1 MLALTAAVAGCAG
14 SSSLDR
20 GVALYRAGR
29 YVEAQDAFDTVVRRH
44 PDSAAAYVDRGAA
57 RIRIGDVS
65 GALAD
70 YTRALELN
78 PLDPDTYYNRG
89 NAYVLLSKSA
99 DAIADYTRAIVLRP
113 DYAAAYF
120 NRGTTRAQAG
130 DPVAARADWT
140 YAAAIERNPDTRTA
154 MLLSTAVGGEPSL
167 TASRRFNGS
176 AIEGDPSASPPT
188 LSGLGAPATTV
199 LSAVDTRALAAR
211 GVAREID
218 GDREGARADLQA
230 ALDLETDAARR
241 AAIARL
247 LRSLDAPQ

>member
-1 MLALTAAVAGCAG
+1 MLALTAALAGCAG

-29 YVEAQDAFDTVVRRH
+29 YVEARDAFDTVVRRH
-44 PDSAAAYVDRGAA
+44 PDSAAAYVDRGAT
-57 RIRIGDVS
+57 RIRMSDVS

-99 DAIADYTRAIVLRP
+99 DAIADYSRAIALRP

-140 YAAAIERNPDTRTA
+140 YAATIERNPDTRTA
-154 MLLSTAVGGEPSL
+154 MLLSTAIGGEPSL
-167 TASRRFNGS
+167 EVS
-176 AIEGDPSASPPT
+176 SASPPT
-188 LSGLGAPATTV
+188 LSRLAEPAPTV
-199 LSAVDTRALAAR
+199 LSAVDTRALTAR

-247 LRSLDAPQ
+247 LRLLDAPQ